1 MTARVRLPIRIAR
14 TALVLKVFLLLVQPA
29 LAHHIEKRFSVD
41 VRPVVIVRNPSGR
54 IEFKSSKNLEVAV
67 VGDHDSDKV
76 EVDAWKM
83 GNRVEVVTRVLSR
96 DVKPADLQASYTITV
111 PEETEVQVH
120 AESGSVIVG
129 RVLGDLRFDTVTADV
144 QLQDVAGRLVV
155 RTVGGSVV
163 CLRCGGRIEVNSI
176 SGSAKFL
183 ESQFESMFVQTSAG
197 DIHFEGSFLPQGVYT
212 FKNYRGLID
221 VRFSGSDSFDLS
233 ANSMH
238 GTVENQ
244 ANLKPHTHGR
254 SKTSPTSAQS
264 LTGTFNEGHARVV
277 LSSFSGTIR
286 IRKRD

>member
-1 MTARVRLPIRIAR
+1 MTLRVRLAMGIAR
-14 TALVLKVFLLLVQPA
+14 TVLVFTVFLMLATPA
-29 LAHHIEKRFSVD
+29 LAHHVEKRFDVD
-41 VRPVVIVRNPSGR
+41 ARPVVIVRNPSGR
-54 IEFKSSKNLEVAV
+54 IEFRSSKNPEVVV

-120 AESGSVIVG
+120 AESGSVLVG
-129 RVLGDLRFDTVTADV
+129 RVSGDLRFDTVTADV

-163 CLRCGGRIEVNSI
+163 CLRCSGRIEVNSI

-183 ESQFESMFVQTSAG
+183 ESPLESIFVQTSRG
-197 DIHFEGSFLPQGVYT
+197 NIYFEGSFLPQGVYT

-233 ANSMH
+233 ANSMY

-254 SKTSPTSAQS
+254 SKTAPTSAKS
-264 LTGTFNEGHARVV
+264 LIGTFNEGHARVT
-277 LSSFSGTIR
+277 LSSFNGTIR